1 MQRPKPYI
9 LWDWNGTLLDDT
21 EAALATL
28 NEMITVRGG
37 QPIGMEFYRDHF
49 AFPVRPFYD
58 KIGIVAHNEDEWNG
72 IAHEYHEVYGRQ
84 PKKLNPLAVTALEM
98 AKEAG
103 CRQSIV
109 SALRQDL
116 LEADMARNG
125 VTKYFE
131 RICGS
136 DNLDG
141 ASKLERARDLLADL
155 SVPRSP
161 FPRHSLR
168 SAWSLPYGSRPPTRG
183 GYVPHFVLIGDALHD
198 KEVAD
203 ALGIDCILCAQ
214 GSHAAWRLRAVAPT
228 GDTLVDALKLALNAP
243 ASPRFASERG
253 VLV

>member
-58 KIGIVAHNEDEWNG
+58 KIGIVARNEDEWNG

-141 ASKLERARDLLADL
+141 ASKLERARVLLRTL
-155 SVPRSP
+155 SETVPSD
-161 FPRHSLR
+161 
-168 SAWSLPYGSRPPTRG
+168 T
-183 GYVPHFVLIGDALHD
+183 HFVLIGDALHD

-228 GDTLVDALKLALNAP
+228 GETLVDALKLALNAP
-243 ASPRFASERG
+243 TPHTRHLASTFHKARFSS
-253 VLV
+253 

>member
-141 ASKLERARDLLADL
+141 ASKLERARVLLRTL
-155 SVPRSP
+155 SETVPS
-161 FPRHSLR
+161 
-168 SAWSLPYGSRPPTRG
+168 GT
-183 GYVPHFVLIGDALHD
+183 HFILIGDALHD
-198 KEVAD
+198 MVVVSPSVGPIARARKFAD
-203 ALGIDCILCAQ
+203 GICLEERFNRHRSPIVVFKHHQQHKSLHGIPILYRSEIQFRRYRRNLQYLGNFCKKLFHVIL
-214 GSHAAWRLRAVAPT
+214 L
-228 GDTLVDALKLALNAP
+228 
-243 ASPRFASERG
+243 
-253 VLV
+253 

>member
-84 PKKLNPLAVTALEM
+84 PKKLNPFAVTALDM
-98 AKEAG
+98 AKAAG
-103 CRQSIV
+103 CRQSML

-116 LEADMARNG
+116 LDAQMKDYG
-125 VTKYFE
+125 IDGYFE

-136 DNLDG
+136 NNLHG
-141 ASKLERARDLLADL
+141 ASKVVRAREFLAE
-155 SVPRSP
+155 
-161 FPRHSLR
+161 LR
-168 SAWSLPYGSRPPTRG
+168 SRDAEAK
-183 GYVPHFVLIGDALHD
+183 FVMIGDAVHD

-203 ALGIDCILCAQ
+203 AIGIPCVLCAV

>member
-1 MQRPKPYI
+1 MSAPYI

-58 KIGIVAHNEDEWNG
+58 KIGIVAHDEDEWNE

-141 ASKLERARDLLADL
+141 ASKLERARVLLRTL
-155 SVPRSP
+155 SETVPSD
-161 FPRHSLR
+161 
-168 SAWSLPYGSRPPTRG
+168 T
-183 GYVPHFVLIGDALHD
+183 HFVLIGDALHD

-243 ASPRFASERG
+243 APRTRRLAPTLHKVRFSS
-253 VLV
+253 

>member
-1 MQRPKPYI
+1 MRRPKPYI

-49 AFPVRPFYD
+49 AFPVRHFYD

-141 ASKLERARDLLADL
+141 ASKLERARVLLRTL
-155 SVPRSP
+155 SETVPSD
-161 FPRHSLR
+161 
-168 SAWSLPYGSRPPTRG
+168 T
-183 GYVPHFVLIGDALHD
+183 HFVLIGDALHD

>member
-1 MQRPKPYI
+1 MSAPYI

-28 NEMITVRGG
+28 NEMIAKRGG

-58 KIGIVAHNEDEWNG
+58 KIGIVAHDEDEWNG

-125 VTKYFE
+125 VTEYFE

-141 ASKLERARDLLADL
+141 ASKLDRARVLLRTL
-155 SVPRSP
+155 SDTVPS
-161 FPRHSLR
+161 
-168 SAWSLPYGSRPPTRG
+168 GT
-183 GYVPHFVLIGDALHD
+183 HFVLIGDALHD

-203 ALGIDCILCAQ
+203 ALGVDCILCAQ

-228 GDTLVDALKLALNAP
+228 GETLVDALRLALGMP
-243 ASPRFASERG
+243 
-253 VLV
+253 

>member
-1 MQRPKPYI
+1 MSAPYI

-28 NEMITVRGG
+28 NEMIAVRGG
-37 QPIGMEFYRDHF
+37 RSIGMEFYRDHF

-58 KIGIVAHNEDEWNG
+58 KIGIVAHDEDEWNG
-72 IAHEYHEVYGRQ
+72 IAREYHEVYGLQ

-131 RICGS
+131 CICGS

-141 ASKLERARDLLADL
+141 ASKLDRARVLLRTL
-155 SVPRSP
+155 SDTVPS
-161 FPRHSLR
+161 
-168 SAWSLPYGSRPPTRG
+168 GTR
-183 GYVPHFVLIGDALHD
+183 FVLIGDALHD

-228 GDTLVDALKLALNAP
+228 GETLVDALKLAL
-243 ASPRFASERG
+243 E
-253 VLV
+253 

>member
-1 MQRPKPYI
+1 MSAPYI
-9 LWDWNGTLLDDT
+9 LWDWNGTRLDDT

-58 KIGIVAHNEDEWNG
+58 KIGIVAHDEDEWNG

-125 VTKYFE
+125 VAKYFE

-141 ASKLERARDLLADL
+141 ASKLERARVLLRTL
-155 SVPRSP
+155 SETVPS
-161 FPRHSLR
+161 
-168 SAWSLPYGSRPPTRG
+168 GT
-183 GYVPHFVLIGDALHD
+183 HFILIGDALHD

>member
-49 AFPVRPFYD
+49 AFPVRHFYD

-141 ASKLERARDLLADL
+141 ASKLERARVLLRTL
-155 SVPRSP
+155 SETVPS
-161 FPRHSLR
+161 
-168 SAWSLPYGSRPPTRG
+168 GT
-183 GYVPHFVLIGDALHD
+183 HFILIGDALHD

>member
-1 MQRPKPYI
+1 MSAPYI

-28 NEMITVRGG
+28 NEMIAVRGG

-58 KIGIVAHNEDEWNG
+58 KIGIVAHDEDEWNG

-141 ASKLERARDLLADL
+141 ASKLDRARVLLRTL
-155 SVPRSP
+155 SETVPSD
-161 FPRHSLR
+161 
-168 SAWSLPYGSRPPTRG
+168 T
-183 GYVPHFVLIGDALHD
+183 HFVLIGDALHD

-243 ASPRFASERG
+243 APRTRRLATFHKARFSS
-253 VLV
+253 

>member
-28 NEMITVRGG
+28 NEMIVERGG
-37 QPIGMEFYRDHF
+37 QPIGMKFYRDHF

-58 KIGIVAHNEDEWNG
+58 KIGIVAHDEDEWNG
-72 IAHEYHEVYGRQ
+72 IAREYHEVYGRQ
-84 PKKLNPLAVTALEM
+84 PKRLNPLAVTALEM

-125 VTKYFE
+125 VTEFFE

-141 ASKLERARDLLADL
+141 ASKLSRARVLLRTLNDT
-155 SVPRSP
+155 VPS
-161 FPRHSLR
+161 
-168 SAWSLPYGSRPPTRG
+168 GT
-183 GYVPHFVLIGDALHD
+183 HFVLIGDALHD

-214 GSHAAWRLRAVAPT
+214 GSHAAWRLSAVAPT
-228 GDTLVDALKLALNAP
+228 GETLVDALRLAL
-243 ASPRFASERG
+243 G
-253 VLV
+253 

>member
-28 NEMITVRGG
+28 NEMIVERGG

-58 KIGIVAHNEDEWNG
+58 KIGIVAHDEEEWNG
-72 IAHEYHEVYGRQ
+72 IAREYHEVYGRQ
-84 PKKLNPLAVTALEM
+84 PKRLNPLAVTALEM

-116 LEADMARNG
+116 LEADIARNG
-125 VTKYFE
+125 VTEFFE

-141 ASKLERARDLLADL
+141 ASKLNRARVLLRTLNDTMP
-155 SVPRSP
+155 S
-161 FPRHSLR
+161 
-168 SAWSLPYGSRPPTRG
+168 GT
-183 GYVPHFVLIGDALHD
+183 HFVLIGDALHD

-214 GSHAAWRLRAVAPT
+214 GSHAAWRLSAVAPT
-228 GDTLVDALKLALNAP
+228 GDTLVDALELALATQN
-243 ASPRFASERG
+243 
-253 VLV
+253 

>member
-84 PKKLNPLAVTALEM
+84 SKKLNPLAVTALEM

-141 ASKLERARDLLADL
+141 ASKLERARVLLRTL
-155 SVPRSP
+155 SDTVPSD
-161 FPRHSLR
+161 
-168 SAWSLPYGSRPPTRG
+168 T
-183 GYVPHFVLIGDALHD
+183 HFVLIGDALHD

-228 GDTLVDALKLALNAP
+228 GDTIVDALKLALNAP
-243 ASPRFASERG
+243 APRTRRLAPTLHKVRFSS
-253 VLV
+253 

>member
-1 MQRPKPYI
+1 MSAPYI

-28 NEMITVRGG
+28 NEMISERGG

-58 KIGIVAHNEDEWNG
+58 KIGIVAHDEDEWNG
-72 IAHEYHEVYGRQ
+72 IAREYHEVYGRQ
-84 PKKLNPLAVTALEM
+84 PKRLNPLAVTALEM

-141 ASKLERARDLLADL
+141 ASKLDRARDLLAEL
-155 SVPRSP
+155 SSPR
-161 FPRHSLR
+161 
-168 SAWSLPYGSRPPTRG
+168 
-183 GYVPHFVLIGDALHD
+183 FVLIGDALHD

-228 GDTLVDALKLALNAP
+228 GETLVDALKLAL
-243 ASPRFASERG
+243 E
-253 VLV
+253 

>member
-72 IAHEYHEVYGRQ
+72 IAHEYHEVHGRQ

-136 DNLDG
+136 NNLHG
-141 ASKLERARDLLADL
+141 ASKVVRAREFLAE
-155 SVPRSP
+155 
-161 FPRHSLR
+161 LR
-168 SAWSLPYGSRPPTRG
+168 ASGAGEA
-183 GYVPHFVLIGDALHD
+183 FVMIGDAVHD

-203 ALGIDCILCAQ
+203 AIGVPCVLCSV
-214 GSHAAWRLRAVAPT
+214 GSHAGWRLREIAPT
-228 GDTLVDALKLALNAP
+228 ADTLCGAVETALGLARQIDCGE
-243 ASPRFASERG
+243 S
-253 VLV
+253 

>member
-28 NEMITVRGG
+28 NEMIAVRGG

-58 KIGIVAHNEDEWNG
+58 KIGIIAHDEDEWNG

-84 PKKLNPLAVTALEM
+84 PKKLNPLAVAALEM

-125 VTKYFE
+125 VTEFFE

-141 ASKLERARDLLADL
+141 ASKLDRARVLLQTL
-155 SVPRSP
+155 SDTVPS
-161 FPRHSLR
+161 
-168 SAWSLPYGSRPPTRG
+168 GT
-183 GYVPHFVLIGDALHD
+183 HFVLIGDALHD